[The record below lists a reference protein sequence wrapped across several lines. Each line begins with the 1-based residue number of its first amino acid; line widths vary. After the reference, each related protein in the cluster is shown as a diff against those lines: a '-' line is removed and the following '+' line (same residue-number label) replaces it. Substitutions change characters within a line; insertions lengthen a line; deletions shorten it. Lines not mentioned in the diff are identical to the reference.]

1 MVRVQGNLC
10 FHSQF
15 HWRPGDTE
23 GLGIM
28 FSSHTS
34 KYSEE
39 TKVCFWQNSKETV
52 THAKCV
58 LPKFLG

>member
-10 FHSQF
+10 FHSTGIQV
-15 HWRPGDTE
+15 TLKE